1 MSSGSIRRAIA
12 TDAGVLSA
20 IAQAAKRHWGYPEQ
34 WLQIWRPGLTF
45 DAAQIAALEVFVS
58 EAGSDVAGFYALVP
72 GAPRW
77 TLDHLWVRPERMGQ
91 GHGRLLVEHA
101 LARARASGATG
112 LDIEADPNA
121 ESFYQ
126 HLGGRRVGEVAAPV
140 PGAAERRLP
149 LLVLDEIIR

>member
-1 MSSGSIRRAIA
+1 MSSGNIRRAVP

-34 WLQIWRPGLTF
+34 WLQIWRPGLTL
-45 DAAQIAALEVFVS
+45 DAAQIAALEVYLIEV
-58 EAGSDVAGFYALVP
+58 GGDVAGFYALVP

-77 TLDHLWVRPERMGQ
+77 TLEHLWVRPDQMGQ

-121 ESFYQ
+121 EFFYQ
-126 HLGGRRVGEVAAPV
+126 HLGSRRVGEVAAPV

-149 LLVLDEIIR
+149 LLVLDEIIP

>member
-1 MSSGSIRRAIA
+1 MSSGPS
-12 TDAGVLSA
+12 AGPS
-20 IAQAAKRHWGYPEQ
+20 
-34 WLQIWRPGLTF
+34 
-45 DAAQIAALEVFVS
+45 
-58 EAGSDVAGFYALVP
+58 
-72 GAPRW
+72 PR
-77 TLDHLWVRPERMGQ
+77 T
-91 GHGRLLVEHA
+91 
-101 LARARASGATG
+101 GATG